1 MVKLRRS
8 GRLPYGWIT
17 DATRRGYF
25 TPTYGNAGEFLHE
38 MVGLYRADL
47 WSRSNWYCEVW
58 TESRSIAGIIQNTCK
73 ELAVALY
80 PTGGFSSLTLAYEA
94 AEFINET
101 AAGKRVCVL
110 YIGDYDPAGVLID
123 VDLERELRRHLKP
136 GLLLNFHRL
145 GITEKQIAEYDL
157 PRKPR
162 KGFGPSRIAHRDRG
176 RGGGDAGE
184 HPAQVVARLHRAT
197 IAARRIDGREGG

>member
-1 MVKLRRS
+1 M
-8 GRLPYGWIT
+8 
-17 DATRRGYF
+17 
-25 TPTYGNAGEFLHE
+25 
-38 MVGLYRADL
+38 
-47 WSRSNWYCEVW
+47 
-58 TESRSIAGIIQNTCK
+58 IQNTCE

-101 AAGKRVCVL
+101 AAGKRVCVF

-123 VDLERELRRHLKP
+123 VNLERELRRHLEP
-136 GLLLNFHRL
+136 GLPLYFHRL

-162 KGFGPSRIAHRDRG
+162 KDSDRRALHIGTAVEAEAMPARILRELLRGSIEELLPADALMVAKAAEQSEREHITRMANLMGVSGGFRQH
-176 RGGGDAGE
+176 
-184 HPAQVVARLHRAT
+184 
-197 IAARRIDGREGG
+197 